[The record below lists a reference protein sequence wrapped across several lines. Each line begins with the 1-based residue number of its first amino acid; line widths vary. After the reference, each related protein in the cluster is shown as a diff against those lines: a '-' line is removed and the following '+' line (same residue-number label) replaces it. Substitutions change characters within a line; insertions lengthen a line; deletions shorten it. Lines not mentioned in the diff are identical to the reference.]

1 MVNFGAGRN
10 FLRCR
15 AFFIVRWQFF
25 CNLQPEI
32 FVDNHS
38 SPMNKIFKAA
48 ALIAATTLIAGCAL
62 VGRTKTDDNTQQG
75 SVISNGSEQLAL
87 MYNPYSTS
95 IHPKVFAKKH
105 NLEDIDLYVIINDG
119 ELLYSKANAQ
129 KSNTAQVKIFY
140 KIMESYEKTALI
152 DSCTRT
158 VSFNK
163 EATPRTY
170 SIKLKVKPVELKKFV
185 IQTTVTD
192 LLRGKMSIHFTEI
205 DKTDPF
211 SEDNYMATRTDNM
224 QPLAEHYI
232 KKGDA
237 VRIDYLCPSLHPELM
252 SGNKP
257 HELTFPLSPY
267 SSDPAVEDT
276 TLFYNTTAKNS
287 SYILRG
293 DTAKLY
299 ASTADTNYNR
309 NYVLPCF
316 DGDFPNIDTPEEM
329 MLPLTYL
336 ATPEEFAALR
346 SSTAKKLAVDD
357 FWYSCTRDIR
367 KAKELIKVYYTRAI
381 ISNLLFTDYRK
392 GMLTDRGMVYIVL
405 GPPKMLAIT
414 STSEIW
420 TYRDTKSGQKIRFV
434 FRRTRTKLS
443 GEKYV
448 LRRSTEFKTTWDH
461 ATQTWRKG
469 NIFTF

>member
-1 MVNFGAGRN
+1 
-10 FLRCR
+10 
-15 AFFIVRWQFF
+15 
-25 CNLQPEI
+25 
-32 FVDNHS
+32 
-38 SPMNKIFKAA
+38 MNKILKHAA
-48 ALIAATTLIAGCAL
+48 ILAAMALWTGCAL
-62 VGRTKTDDNTQQG
+62 VGRSKADDNAEQG

-119 ELLYSKANAQ
+119 ELLFSKANAQ
-129 KSNTAQVKIFY
+129 KSNTAAVKIFY
-140 KIMESYEKTALI
+140 KVMESYEKAALI

-158 VSFNK
+158 VNFTK
-163 EATPRTY
+163 ESTPKTY
-170 SIKLKVKPVELKKFV
+170 SIKLKLKPQELKKFV
-185 IQTTVTD
+185 VQTTVTD

-211 SEDNYMATRTDNM
+211 SEDNYMATQIKTM
-224 QPLAEHYI
+224 QPLSEHYI

-237 VRIDYLCPSLHPELM
+237 VRVDYLCTSQYPAII

-257 HELTFPLSPY
+257 HETTIPLSPY

-276 TLFYNTTAKNS
+276 TLFYNTTDKNA

-293 DTAKLY
+293 DTAQLY
-299 ASTADTNYNR
+299 ASTVDTNYNR

-329 MLPLTYL
+329 MLPIAYL
-336 ATPEEFAALR
+336 ATPEEYATLRAA
-346 SSTAKKLAVDD
+346 TARKLAVDD
-357 FWYSCTRDIR
+357 FWYSCTHDIR

-381 ISNLLFTDYRK
+381 ISNILFTDYRK
-392 GMLTDRGMVYIVL
+392 GMLTDRGMVYTVL

-414 STSEIW
+414 SSAEIW
-420 TYRDTKSGQKIRFV
+420 TYYDTKSGQKVRFV

-448 LRRSTEFKTTWDH
+448 LRRSTEFKTVWDR
-461 ATQTWRKG
+461 AVGSWRKG